1 MAKDPSKTEKAT
13 PRRREKAREEG
24 QVARSI
30 DVAISSSL
38 VVVFLV
44 FLFYIPFAFHKL
56 YALFVYYF
64 SHPLENI
71 PEINYNVLIELI
83 QQLGY
88 LLFPIF
94 LALLV
99 VGFAANVAQVGFKI
113 TLKPLIPKLEKI
125 DPIAGIKRLFSLKT
139 VFELLK
145 NILKLIVATAVSY
158 YLVTYLL
165 QDVFRFATTSLY
177 SDAYFMMK
185 YSLILILGFAL
196 LSIPVAAADF
206 FFRRYEFEES
216 IKMSKEEIKEEQ
228 KLYEGNPQIKA
239 AIRKKMREMS
249 LTRMM
254 AEVAKADVVITNP
267 EHYAVALQ
275 YKRGQMY
282 APKVVA
288 KGVDRIALR
297 IKEEAR
303 KHNIPIE
310 ENPPLARTLYQTC
323 EVGEYIPENLYQ
335 AIAKIFAKISNV
347 MTIGIIDFFKM
358 IHIKNYE

>member
-13 PRRREKAREEG
+13 PRRRQKAREEG
-24 QVARSI
+24 QVAKSI
-30 DVAISSSL
+30 DIAISSSL
-38 VVVFLV
+38 VAVFLL

-56 YALFVYYF
+56 YALFVYF
-64 SHPLENI
+64 FAHPLENI
-71 PEINYNVLIELI
+71 PEHNYHIIKDIIHILSSLVL
-83 QQLGY
+83 
-88 LLFPIF
+88 PIF
-94 LALLV
+94 LVLLV
-99 VGFAANVAQVGFKI
+99 AALAANIAQVGFYI
-113 TLKPLIPKLEKI
+113 TFKPLIPKIEKI
-125 DPIAGIKRLFSLKT
+125 NPLSGLKRLFSLKT
-139 VFELLK
+139 VFELFK
-145 NILKLIVATAVSY
+145 NIVKLVVAVVVSY
-158 YLVTYLL
+158 YLVSYLL
-165 QDVFRFATTSLY
+165 QDVFRFATTTVY
-177 SDAYFMMK
+177 SDAYYMMK
-185 YSLILILGFAL
+185 YSLILLLSFAA
-196 LSIPVAAADF
+196 LSIPIAIADY

-228 KLYEGNPQIKA
+228 KLYEGHPQIKA

-275 YKRGQMY
+275 YKRGEMY

-288 KGVDRIALR
+288 KGIDRVALR

-335 AIAKIFAKISNV
+335 AIAKIFAKIYQKR
-347 MTIGIIDFFKM
+347 GLQG
-358 IHIKNYE
+358 